1 MMDLSNFIST
11 LLSDGKVS
19 VKGQL
24 TLLEAQDINEAGK
37 ILYTYY
43 QDDVLEMPHSAP
55 GFSEEAATWGAEY
68 LYKAVQLIVLRDV
81 EEEMINNDLKPYT
94 GQLTPAVIYSA
105 DLMLRYLPQL
115 FELAK
120 GLAPGDLL
128 VQVLKKA
135 ARQWP
140 YSSAGIELSETV
152 DDKMILE
159 HPSLRYKYIDRIIQ
173 AKDKQRMKDPVVA
186 DYIKEVGGEQFS
198 ALLPTF
204 ENS

>member
-1 MMDLSNFIST
+1 MESSNFIET
-11 LLSDGKVS
+11 LLTQGKVS
-19 VKGQL
+19 VKGH
-24 TLLEAQDINEAGK
+24 LESFNEKELNDTK
-37 ILYTYY
+37 IILHKYY
-43 QDDVLEMPHSAP
+43 QDDILEMPYAAP
-55 GFSEEAATWGAEY
+55 EYNEEVALWAAEY

-81 EEEMINNDLKPYT
+81 EEEMINNELKPFT
-94 GQLTPAVIYSA
+94 GEPTPSVIYSA

-128 VQVLKKA
+128 VQILKNT

-140 YSSAGIELSETV
+140 YSSVGIELDETI
-152 DDKMILE
+152 DDKMIIE
-159 HPSLRYKYIDRIIQ
+159 YPSLRYSYIDRIIQ

-186 DYIKEVGGEQFS
+186 DYIKEVAGEQFS
-198 ALLPTF
+198 VLLPSF

>member
-1 MMDLSNFIST
+1 MMDLSNFIAT
-11 LLSDGKVS
+11 LLSEGKVS

-24 TLLEAQDINEAGK
+24 TSLEVQDISEAGK
-37 ILYTYY
+37 ILHTYY
-43 QDDVLEMPHSAP
+43 QDDILEMPYTAP
-55 GFSEEAATWGAEY
+55 GFSEGAAVWGAEY

-81 EEEMINNDLKPYT
+81 EEEMINDELKPFT
-94 GQLTPAVIYSA
+94 GQLSPGVIYSA
-105 DLMLRYLPQL
+105 DLMMRYLPQL

-128 VQVLKKA
+128 VQILRNT

-140 YSSAGIELSETV
+140 FSSAGIEVDGAV
-152 DDKMILE
+152 DDKLILE
-159 HPSLRYKYIDRIIQ
+159 YASLRYTYIDRIIK

-186 DYIKEVGGEQFS
+186 DYIKEVAGEQFS
-198 ALLPTF
+198 LPGPAF

>member
-11 LLSDGKVS
+11 LLSEGKVS
-19 VKGQL
+19 VKGRL
-24 TLLEAQDINEAGK
+24 TPLEAQDISEAKK
-37 ILYTYY
+37 ILHAYY
-43 QDDVLEMPHSAP
+43 GDDIFEMPYAAP
-55 GFSEEAATWGAEY
+55 GFSEEAAIWGAEY

-81 EEEMINNDLKPYT
+81 EEEMFNNELKSFT

-120 GLAPGDLL
+120 GLAPGDSL
-128 VQVLKKA
+128 VQILKNT

-140 YSSAGIELSETV
+140 CSSVGIEVDGTV
-152 DDKMILE
+152 DDKLILE
-159 HPSLRYKYIDRIIQ
+159 YPSIRYTYIDRIIQ
-173 AKDKQRMKDPVVA
+173 ANDKQRMKDPVVA
-186 DYIKEVGGEQFS
+186 DYIKEVGGEQLS
-198 ALLPTF
+198 VLWPAF

>member
-1 MMDLSNFIST
+1 MMDLSNFIAS
-11 LLSDGKVS
+11 LLSEGKVS

-24 TLLEAQDINEAGK
+24 TLLEVEDLNESGK
-37 ILYTYY
+37 ILHRYY
-43 QDDVLEMPHSAP
+43 QDDILEMPYTAP
-55 GFSEEAATWGAEY
+55 GFSEEAAIWGAEY

-81 EEEMINNDLKPYT
+81 EEEMINDELKPFS
-94 GQLTPAVIYSA
+94 GQLSPGVIYSA

-128 VQVLKKA
+128 VQILKNT

-140 YSSAGIELSETV
+140 YSSVGIELDENV
-152 DDKMILE
+152 DAKLILE
-159 HPSLRYKYIDRIIQ
+159 YPSLRYTYIDRIIQ
-173 AKDKQRMKDPVVA
+173 ANDKQRIKDPLVA
-186 DYIKEVGGEQFS
+186 DYIKEVAGERLS
-198 ALLPTF
+198 VAF